1 MNNKHTPGPWRA
13 DNGDD
18 GSGIPGWNIFGDRV
32 SICSMGDY
40 TEYHKEINPH
50 NARLIAAA
58 PDLLAACEAVDKM
71 LAGPAAMFDL
81 NGMRNILRPAIAKAR
96 GKS

>member
-1 MNNKHTPGPWRA
+1 MNAKHTPGPWYPVYSIETGTFNNSFKIGTSDVIVARTPTS
-13 DNGDD
+13 NGHE
-18 GSGIPGWNIFGDRV
+18 
-32 SICSMGDY
+32 
-40 TEYHKEINPH
+40 TEA

-96 GKS
+96 GES